1 MYSVSG
7 RKNRHM
13 TSMIPIRRFQ
23 KIKYAGTQ
31 TNQRITIEYSTK
43 PEAPLPASTSGHIAA
58 NLTRDEHGVSCH
70 INLHTIGAR

>member
-1 MYSVSG
+1 MYNVSG

-31 TNQRITIEYSTK
+31 KNHRITIEYCAK
-43 PEAPLPASTSGHIAA
+43 PKAPLPASTSGHIAT
-58 NLTRDEHGVSCH
+58 NLMRNEHGVSCG